1 MLFCTKLE
9 ILLEKVANYLNKNK
23 LMNLFDTLNEALTD
37 EVVSKIAKL
46 SEEEPEKTR
55 KALDGIFYTLIAGL
69 IRRTG
74 SMMSVSM
81 LYNQI
86 QKGNQGGE
94 MIEDVMS
101 YLNKKDKLDHIQKVG
116 DGLISQIFP
125 AYKSPLVSMIG
136 IYAGIKKNSS
146 TMYSSLAAPLLIDA
160 VNKEIETNQLDV
172 DGLIT
177 FLSDHHKPLFK
188 LVPEELLEK
197 MIPQLGLQELLSPKF
212 VTAKKMESGKLV
224 PFKNKNAISSDETPD
239 SATKK
244 LASSKIITFKGKTVV
259 STDETSVSTTKS
271 TTVLVDNEK
280 EEEAEETT
288 SSPIPMKLLVIGLL
302 GVLAIAGG
310 IYWYMNFYNP
320 SQSQSTSEESIID
333 STAMQT
339 DTITKA
345 IIDSVSIKDSTK
357 LAVATNTPTLTLTEQ
372 INAFTESTNI
382 YLADK
387 KTPVGKVFSMTNVT
401 FIKGSQAL
409 NSESDLII
417 KELADL
423 MKKYPKMQVQIQGHS
438 TNAVGMDN
446 KTMATKRA
454 FAIKKRLMVKGIVE
468 KRIDAIGVNGAS
480 NDADFKVVS
489 K

>member
-1 MLFCTKLE
+1 
-9 ILLEKVANYLNKNK
+9 
-23 LMNLFDTLNEALTD
+23 MNLFDTLNEALTD

-55 KALDGIFYTLIAGL
+55 KALDGIFYTLVAGL

-94 MIEDVMS
+94 MIGDVMS

-136 IYAGIKKNSS
+136 TYAGIKKNSS
-146 TMYSSLAAPLLIDA
+146 TMYSSLAAPILIDA
-160 VNKEIETNQLDV
+160 VGKEIDNNKLDI

-177 FLSDHHKPLFK
+177 YLSDHHEPLFK

-212 VTAKKMESGKLV
+212 VSAKKMASGKLV
-224 PFKNKNAISSDETPD
+224 PFKGKNVVSTDETPI
-239 SATKK
+239 STTKK
-244 LASSKIITFKGKTVV
+244 MASSKPVAFKGKTVV
-259 STDETSVSTTKS
+259 STDETSVSIIKS
-271 TTVLVDNEK
+271 ATVLEVNEQ
-280 EEEAEETT
+280 EEEET
-288 SSPIPMKLLVIGLL
+288 SNSPIPIKLLVIGLL

-310 IYWYMNFYNP
+310 IYWYMNFYKP
-320 SQSQSTSEESIID
+320 SQSQSTGEELIID
-333 STAMQT
+333 STAIQP

-345 IIDSVSIKDSTK
+345 IIDSVAIKDSLK
-357 LAVATNTPTLTLTEQ
+357 LSTAASTPTPTLAEQNSAFAETLD
-372 INAFTESTNI
+372 A
-382 YLADK
+382 YLTDK
-387 KTPVGKVFSMTNVT
+387 AKPVGKVFPITNLA

-409 NSESDLII
+409 DTDSDLII
-417 KELADL
+417 KQLADL
-423 MKKYPKMQVQIQGHS
+423 MNKYPKMQVQLQGHS

-480 NDADFKVVS
+480 NGADFKVVS

>member
-1 MLFCTKLE
+1 
-9 ILLEKVANYLNKNK
+9 LLENIANYLNKNK

-94 MIEDVMS
+94 MIGDMMS

-136 IYAGIKKNSS
+136 TYAGIKKNSS
-146 TMYSSLAAPLLIDA
+146 TMYSSLAAPMLIDA
-160 VNKEIETNQLDV
+160 VSKEIDTSKLDV

-177 FLSDHHKPLFK
+177 YLSDHHKPLFK

-212 VTAKKMESGKLV
+212 VTAKKMESSKLV
-224 PFKNKNAISSDETPD
+224 PFKGKNTVSTDETPD
-239 SATKK
+239 STTKK
-244 LASSKIITFKGKTVV
+244 MASRKLVTFKGKTVV

-271 TTVLVDNEK
+271 ATVLATNENEK
-280 EEEAEETT
+280 EEEVVETT
-288 SSPIPMKLLVIGLL
+288 VSPIPMKLLVIGLI

-320 SQSQSTSEESIID
+320 SQSQSTDEESIID
-333 STAMQT
+333 STAIQP

-345 IIDSVSIKDSTK
+345 IIDSVAIKDSLKIST
-357 LAVATNTPTLTLTEQ
+357 ATSTPTLAEQNSAFAESLDAYLT
-372 INAFTESTNI
+372 
-382 YLADK
+382 DK
-387 KTPVGKVFSMTNVT
+387 AKPVGKVFPITNLA

-409 NSESDLII
+409 DTDSDLII
-417 KELADL
+417 KQLADL
-423 MKKYPKMQVQIQGHS
+423 MNKYPKMQVQLQGHS

-480 NDADFKVVS
+480 NGADFKVVS

>member
-1 MLFCTKLE
+1 
-9 ILLEKVANYLNKNK
+9 
-23 LMNLFDTLNEALTD
+23 
-37 EVVSKIAKL
+37 
-46 SEEEPEKTR
+46 
-55 KALDGIFYTLIAGL
+55 
-69 IRRTG
+69 
-74 SMMSVSM
+74 
-81 LYNQI
+81 
-86 QKGNQGGE
+86 
-94 MIEDVMS
+94 
-101 YLNKKDKLDHIQKVG
+101 
-116 DGLISQIFP
+116 
-125 AYKSPLVSMIG
+125 MIG

-146 TMYSSLAAPLLIDA
+146 TMYSSIAAPILIDA
-160 VNKEIETNQLDV
+160 VNKEIVTNKFDV

-177 FLSDHHKPLFK
+177 YLSDHRDTLFK

-224 PFKNKNAISSDETPD
+224 PFKGKNTVSTDETPD

-244 LASSKIITFKGKTVV
+244 MASSKIVTFKGKTVV

-271 TTVLVDNEK
+271 ATVLVDNEK
-280 EEEAEETT
+280 EEEETT

-310 IYWYMNFYNP
+310 VYWYMNFYNP
-320 SQSQSTSEESIID
+320 SQSQSTGEELIID
-333 STAMQT
+333 STAIQP

-345 IIDSVSIKDSTK
+345 IIDSVAIKDSLK
-357 LAVATNTPTLTLTEQ
+357 LSTATSTPTPTLAEQNSAFVETVDVYLT
-372 INAFTESTNI
+372 
-382 YLADK
+382 DK
-387 KTPVGKVFSMTNVT
+387 AKPVGKVFPITNLA

-409 NSESDLII
+409 NTDSDLII
-417 KELADL
+417 KQLADL

-480 NDADFKVVS
+480 NGADFKVVS

>member
-1 MLFCTKLE
+1 LE
-9 ILLEKVANYLNKNK
+9 NIANYLNKNK

-46 SEEEPEKTR
+46 SDEEPEKTR

-86 QKGNQGGE
+86 QKGNQDGE
-94 MIEDVMS
+94 MIGDVMS
-101 YLNKKDKLDHIQKVG
+101 YLDKKEKLDHILKVG
-116 DGLISQIFP
+116 EGLVSQIFP

-146 TMYSSLAAPLLIDA
+146 TMYSSIAAPILIDA
-160 VNKEIETNQLDV
+160 VNKEIVTNKFDV

-177 FLSDHHKPLFK
+177 YLSGHRDTLFK

-197 MIPQLGLQELLSPKF
+197 MIPQLGLQELLSSKF
-212 VTAKKMESGKLV
+212 AIAKKMESGKLI
-224 PFKNKNAISSDETPD
+224 P
-239 SATKK
+239 
-244 LASSKIITFKGKTVV
+244 FKGKNIV
-259 STDETSVSTTKS
+259 STDETPVSTTKKIALDKLDS
-271 TTVLVDNEK
+271 SKNKNVVSADEMAVSETKSATILAENEK
-280 EEEAEETT
+280 EEETS
-288 SSPIPMKLLVIGLL
+288 SSPIPIKLLVIGLL

-310 IYWYMNFYNP
+310 VYWYMNFYKP
-320 SQSQSTSEESIID
+320 TQSQSTNLELIID
-333 STAMQT
+333 STAIQP

-345 IIDSVSIKDSTK
+345 IIDSVTIKDSIN
-357 LAVATNTPTLTLTEQ
+357 LASAKSVPPPPSTEQ
-372 INAFTESTNI
+372 NITFVESVNT

-387 KTPVGKVFSMTNVT
+387 SKPVGKVFSMTNVS
-401 FIKGSQAL
+401 FIKGSQSL
-409 NSESDLII
+409 DSKSDLVI

-423 MKKYPKMQVQIQGHS
+423 MKKYPKMQVQLQGHS

-446 KTMATKRA
+446 KSMATKRA
-454 FAIKKRLMVKGIVE
+454 FAIKKRLLVKGIKE
-468 KRIDAIGVNGAS
+468 KRIDAIGVSGVS
-480 NDADFKVVS
+480 DGADFKVVT

>member
-1 MLFCTKLE
+1 LE
-9 ILLEKVANYLNKNK
+9 NIANFLNKNK

-46 SEEEPEKTR
+46 SDEEPEKTR

-86 QKGNQGGE
+86 QKGNQDGE
-94 MIEDVMS
+94 MIRDVMS
-101 YLNKKDKLDHIQKVG
+101 YLDKKEKLDHILKVG
-116 DGLISQIFP
+116 EGLVSQIFP

-146 TMYSSLAAPLLIDA
+146 TMYSSIAAPILIDA
-160 VNKEIETNQLDV
+160 VNKEIVTNKFDV

-177 FLSDHHKPLFK
+177 YLSDHRDTLFK

-197 MIPQLGLQELLSPKF
+197 MIPQLGLQELLSSKF
-212 VTAKKMESGKLV
+212 AIAKKMESGKLI
-224 PFKNKNAISSDETPD
+224 P
-239 SATKK
+239 
-244 LASSKIITFKGKTVV
+244 FKGKNIV
-259 STDETSVSTTKS
+259 STDQTPVSTTKKIALDKLDS
-271 TTVLVDNEK
+271 SKNKNVVSADEMAVSETKSATILAENQK
-280 EEEAEETT
+280 EEETS
-288 SSPIPMKLLVIGLL
+288 SSPIPIKLLVIGLL

-310 IYWYMNFYNP
+310 VYWYMNFYKPTQSP
-320 SQSQSTSEESIID
+320 STNLELIID
-333 STAMQT
+333 STAIQP

-345 IIDSVSIKDSTK
+345 IIDSVTIKDSIN
-357 LAVATNTPTLTLTEQ
+357 LASAKSVPTPPSTEQ
-372 INAFTESTNI
+372 NINFVEIVNT

-387 KTPVGKVFSMTNVT
+387 SKPVGKVFSMTNVA

-409 NSESDLII
+409 DSKSDLVI

-423 MKKYPKMQVQIQGHS
+423 MKKYPKMQVQLQGHS

-446 KTMATKRA
+446 KSMATKRA
-454 FAIKKRLMVKGIVE
+454 FAIKKRLLVKGIKE
-468 KRIDAIGVNGAS
+468 KRIDAIGVSGVS
-480 NDADFKVVS
+480 DGADFKVVT

>member
-55 KALDGIFYTLIAGL
+55 KALDGIFYTLVAGL

-94 MIEDVMS
+94 MIGDVMS

-136 IYAGIKKNSS
+136 TYAGIKKNSS
-146 TMYSSLAAPLLIDA
+146 TMYSSLAAPILIDA
-160 VNKEIETNQLDV
+160 VGKEIDNNKLDI

-177 FLSDHHKPLFK
+177 YLSDHHEPLFK

-212 VTAKKMESGKLV
+212 VSAKKMASGKLV
-224 PFKNKNAISSDETPD
+224 PFKGKNVVSTDETPI
-239 SATKK
+239 STTKK
-244 LASSKIITFKGKTVV
+244 MASSKPVAFKGKTVV
-259 STDETSVSTTKS
+259 STDETSVSIIKS
-271 TTVLVDNEK
+271 ATVLEVNEQ
-280 EEEAEETT
+280 EEEET
-288 SSPIPMKLLVIGLL
+288 SNSPIPIKLLVIGLL

-310 IYWYMNFYNP
+310 IYWYMNFYKP
-320 SQSQSTSEESIID
+320 SQSQSTGEELIID
-333 STAMQT
+333 STAIQP

-345 IIDSVSIKDSTK
+345 IIDSVAIKDSLK
-357 LAVATNTPTLTLTEQ
+357 LSTAASTPTPTLAEQNSAFAETLD
-372 INAFTESTNI
+372 A
-382 YLADK
+382 YLTDK
-387 KTPVGKVFSMTNVT
+387 AKPVGKVFPITNLA

-409 NSESDLII
+409 DTDSDLII
-417 KELADL
+417 KQLADL
-423 MKKYPKMQVQIQGHS
+423 MNKYPKMQVQLQGHS

-480 NDADFKVVS
+480 NGADFKVVS

>member
-1 MLFCTKLE
+1 
-9 ILLEKVANYLNKNK
+9 
-23 LMNLFDTLNEALTD
+23 MNLFDTLNEALTD

-69 IRRTG
+69 VRRTG

-94 MIEDVMS
+94 LIGDVMS
-101 YLNKKDKLDHIQKVG
+101 YLNKKDKLDNILKVG

-146 TMYSSLAAPLLIDA
+146 TMYSSLAAPMLIDA
-160 VNKEIETNQLDV
+160 VSKEIDTNKLDV

-177 FLSDHHKPLFK
+177 FLSDHHEPLFK

-212 VTAKKMESGKLV
+212 VTAKKMASGKPV
-224 PFKNKNAISSDETPD
+224 SIKGKNIVSTEETSTPKNVAP
-239 SATKK
+239 SATYEEE
-244 LASSKIITFKGKTVV
+244 
-259 STDETSVSTTKS
+259 ETS
-271 TTVLVDNEK
+271 
-280 EEEAEETT
+280 
-288 SSPIPMKLLVIGLL
+288 SSPIPIKLLLIGLL
-302 GVLAIAGG
+302 GAAVIAGG
-310 IYWYMNFYNP
+310 IYWYMNFYKP
-320 SQSQSTSEESIID
+320 SQSESTGEELVVD
-333 STAMQT
+333 STAIQP

-345 IIDSVSIKDSTK
+345 IVDSVAVKDSAK
-357 LAVATNTPTLTLTEQ
+357 AALTTAPSLSSTEQ
-372 INAFTESTNI
+372 YSTFGEGLNA
-382 YLADK
+382 YLVDK
-387 KTPVGKVFSMTNVT
+387 TKPVGQVFPMANVA
-401 FIKGSQAL
+401 FVKGSQAL
-409 NSESDLII
+409 DAESDLII
-417 KELADL
+417 DELADL
-423 MKKYPKMQVQIQGHS
+423 MTKYPKMQIQLQGHS
-438 TNAVGMDN
+438 SNAVGMDN

-454 FAIKKRLMVKGIVE
+454 FAIKKKLLVKGIVDT
-468 KRIDAIGVNGAS
+468 RIDAIGVNGAS
-480 NDADFKVVS
+480 NGADIKIVS

>member
-1 MLFCTKLE
+1 
-9 ILLEKVANYLNKNK
+9 
-23 LMNLFDTLNEALTD
+23 MNLFDTLNEALTD

-55 KALDGIFYTLIAGL
+55 KALDGVFYTLIAGL
-69 IRRTG
+69 VRRTG

-94 MIEDVMS
+94 MIGDVMS
-101 YLNKKDKLDHIQKVG
+101 YLNKKDKLDNILKVG

-146 TMYSSLAAPLLIDA
+146 TMYSSLAAPMLIDA
-160 VNKEIETNQLDV
+160 VSKEIDTNNLDI

-177 FLSDHHKPLFK
+177 YLSDHHEPLFK

-212 VTAKKMESGKLV
+212 VTAKKMASGKLV
-224 PFKNKNAISSDETPD
+224 P
-239 SATKK
+239 
-244 LASSKIITFKGKTVV
+244 FKGKTVV
-259 STDETSVSTTKS
+259 STDETPISTTKS
-271 TTVLVDNEK
+271 ATVLATNEQ
-280 EEEAEETT
+280 EATS
-288 SSPIPMKLLVIGLL
+288 SSPIPIKLLVIGLL
-302 GVLAIAGG
+302 GVAAMAGG
-310 IYWYMNFYNP
+310 IYWYMNFYKP
-320 SQSQSTSEESIID
+320 SQSQSTGEALIID
-333 STAMQT
+333 STAIQP
-339 DTITKA
+339 DTITKP
-345 IIDSVSIKDSTK
+345 IIDSVAIKDSMK
-357 LAVATNTPTLTLTEQ
+357 LAAAATTASPTSTEQ
-372 INAFTESTNI
+372 NNAFTESVDA
-382 YLADK
+382 YLNDQAK
-387 KTPVGKVFSMTNVT
+387 PVGKVFSVTNLA

-409 NSESDLII
+409 DSDSDLII

-423 MKKYPKMQVQIQGHS
+423 MNKYPKMQVQIQGHS

-454 FAIKKRLMVKGIVE
+454 FAIKKRLMVKGIVD
-468 KRIDAIGVNGAS
+468 KRIDAVGVNGTG
-480 NDADFKVVS
+480 NGADIKVVS

>member
-9 ILLEKVANYLNKNK
+9 ILLENIANYLNKNK

-55 KALDGIFYTLIAGL
+55 KALDGIFYTLVAGL

-94 MIEDVMS
+94 MIGDVMS
-101 YLNKKDKLDHIQKVG
+101 YLNKKDKLDHIQKIG

-136 IYAGIKKNSS
+136 TYAGIKKNSS
-146 TMYSSLAAPLLIDA
+146 TMYSSIAAPILIDA
-160 VNKEIETNQLDV
+160 VSKEIDTNKLDV

-177 FLSDHHKPLFK
+177 YLSDHHEPLFK

-212 VTAKKMESGKLV
+212 VSAKKMASGKLV
-224 PFKNKNAISSDETPD
+224 PFKGKNVVSTDETPI
-239 SATKK
+239 STTKK
-244 LASSKIITFKGKTVV
+244 MASSKPVTFKGKTVV
-259 STDETSVSTTKS
+259 STDETSVSIIKS
-271 TTVLVDNEK
+271 ATVLEVNEQ
-280 EEEAEETT
+280 EEEET
-288 SSPIPMKLLVIGLL
+288 SNSPIPIKLLVIGLL

-310 IYWYMNFYNP
+310 IYWYMNFYKP
-320 SQSQSTSEESIID
+320 SQSQSTGEESIID
-333 STAMQT
+333 STAIQP

-345 IIDSVSIKDSTK
+345 IIDSVAIKDSLK
-357 LAVATNTPTLTLTEQ
+357 LSTATSTPTPTLAEQNSAFAETLD
-372 INAFTESTNI
+372 A
-382 YLADK
+382 YLTDK
-387 KTPVGKVFSMTNVT
+387 AKPIGKVFPITNLA

-409 NSESDLII
+409 DTDSDLII
-417 KELADL
+417 KQLADL
-423 MKKYPKMQVQIQGHS
+423 MNKYPKMQVQLQGHS

-480 NDADFKVVS
+480 NGADFKVVS

>member
-1 MLFCTKLE
+1 
-9 ILLEKVANYLNKNK
+9 
-23 LMNLFDTLNEALTD
+23 MNLFDTLNEALTD

-94 MIEDVMS
+94 MIGDVMS
-101 YLNKKDKLDHIQKVG
+101 YLNKKDKLDHIQKIG

-136 IYAGIKKNSS
+136 TYAGIKKNSS
-146 TMYSSLAAPLLIDA
+146 TMYSSLAAPILIDA
-160 VNKEIETNQLDV
+160 VSKEIDNNKLDV

-177 FLSDHHKPLFK
+177 YLSDHHKPLFK

-224 PFKNKNAISSDETPD
+224 PFKGKNTVSTDETPD

-244 LASSKIITFKGKTVV
+244 MASSKIVTFKGKTVV

-271 TTVLVDNEK
+271 ATVLVDNEK
-280 EEEAEETT
+280 EEEETT

-310 IYWYMNFYNP
+310 VYWYMNFYNP
-320 SQSQSTSEESIID
+320 SQSQSTGEELIID
-333 STAMQT
+333 STAIQP

-345 IIDSVSIKDSTK
+345 IIDSLAIKDSLK
-357 LAVATNTPTLTLTEQ
+357 LSTATSTPTPTLAEQNSAFVETVDVYLT
-372 INAFTESTNI
+372 
-382 YLADK
+382 DK
-387 KTPVGKVFSMTNVT
+387 AKPVGKVFPITNLA

-409 NSESDLII
+409 NTDSDLII
-417 KELADL
+417 KQLADL

-480 NDADFKVVS
+480 NGADFKVVS

>member
-1 MLFCTKLE
+1 
-9 ILLEKVANYLNKNK
+9 
-23 LMNLFDTLNEALTD
+23 
-37 EVVSKIAKL
+37 
-46 SEEEPEKTR
+46 
-55 KALDGIFYTLIAGL
+55 
-69 IRRTG
+69 
-74 SMMSVSM
+74 
-81 LYNQI
+81 
-86 QKGNQGGE
+86 
-94 MIEDVMS
+94 
-101 YLNKKDKLDHIQKVG
+101 
-116 DGLISQIFP
+116 
-125 AYKSPLVSMIG
+125 
-136 IYAGIKKNSS
+136 
-146 TMYSSLAAPLLIDA
+146 
-160 VNKEIETNQLDV
+160 
-172 DGLIT
+172 
-177 FLSDHHKPLFK
+177 
-188 LVPEELLEK
+188 
-197 MIPQLGLQELLSPKF
+197 
-212 VTAKKMESGKLV
+212 
-224 PFKNKNAISSDETPD
+224 
-239 SATKK
+239 
-244 LASSKIITFKGKTVV
+244 
-259 STDETSVSTTKS
+259 
-271 TTVLVDNEK
+271 
-280 EEEAEETT
+280 
-288 SSPIPMKLLVIGLL
+288 
-302 GVLAIAGG
+302 
-310 IYWYMNFYNP
+310 MNFYNP
-320 SQSQSTSEESIID
+320 SQSQSTGEESIID

-345 IIDSVSIKDSTK
+345 IIDSVSITDSTK

-372 INAFTESTNI
+372 INAFSESINI

>member
-9 ILLEKVANYLNKNK
+9 ILLENIANYLNKNK

-94 MIEDVMS
+94 MIGDVMS
-101 YLNKKDKLDHIQKVG
+101 YLNKKDKFDHIQKVG

-136 IYAGIKKNSS
+136 TYAGIKKNSS
-146 TMYSSLAAPLLIDA
+146 TMYSSLAAPMLIDA
-160 VNKEIETNQLDV
+160 VSKEIDTSKLDV

-177 FLSDHHKPLFK
+177 YLSDHHKPLFK
-188 LVPEELLEK
+188 LVPDELLDK

-212 VTAKKMESGKLV
+212 VTAKKMESSKLV
-224 PFKNKNAISSDETPD
+224 PFKGKNTVSTDETPD
-239 SATKK
+239 STTKK
-244 LASSKIITFKGKTVV
+244 MASSKQITFKGKTVV

-271 TTVLVDNEK
+271 ATVLATNEK
-280 EEEAEETT
+280 EEEEETT

-320 SQSQSTSEESIID
+320 SQSQSTGEESIID
-333 STAMQT
+333 STAIQP

-345 IIDSVSIKDSTK
+345 IIDSVAIKDSLK
-357 LAVATNTPTLTLTEQ
+357 LSTSTSTPTPTLAEQ
-372 INAFTESTNI
+372 NSAFAESLDA
-382 YLADK
+382 YLIDK
-387 KTPVGKVFSMTNVT
+387 AKPVGKVFPITNLA

-409 NSESDLII
+409 DTDSDLII
-417 KELADL
+417 KQLADL
-423 MKKYPKMQVQIQGHS
+423 MNKYPKMQVQLQGHS

-454 FAIKKRLMVKGIVE
+454 FAIKKKLMVKGIVE

-480 NDADFKVVS
+480 NGADFKVVS